1 MSCPSGSFGKQT
13 YCQMKMV
20 YWHILFYSIAQT
32 TMKKNSAVSTCTTNW
47 PTSKGWSLTSTSGG
61 RSPGCRARDQANT
74 SANQSAPQPE
84 YHLVWGSVGIKQ
96 LLIYSIYRF
105 PTRRFPIPGRLH
117 HSFSYFLPCSSFP
130 IPFILHS
137 LSFWRTFWKKKRT
150 KKNSTFFECKKKSYA
165 TQNRGPYD
173 AYFLKPFAQGWSS
186 QYVKSGHRRGCFQ
199 EPWDFLSPCGPD
211 FFLFCFLNSISI
223 HAHSANDALRY

>member
-105 PTRRFPIPGRLH
+105 PTRWFPIPGRLH

-150 KKNSTFFECKKKSYA
+150 KKNSTFFWMQKEKLRNA
-165 TQNRGPYD
+165 
-173 AYFLKPFAQGWSS
+173 KPW
-186 QYVKSGHRRGCFQ
+186 
-199 EPWDFLSPCGPD
+199 
-211 FFLFCFLNSISI
+211 
-223 HAHSANDALRY
+223 ALRRIFLEAFCTGVIEPVCEKWP